1 MKTNKLLILVG
12 LVVLALGSVIIYTSQ
27 TNEEPFFKPVE
38 LKQQNSVINGS
49 LPPYYDTIVNV
60 GLELAGIEGVTVTI
74 EELSDQ
80 AKQTFKGE
88 LNAHVRYLDGRF
100 YLFIDPLNKRKA
112 ITVISHEIVH
122 MRQYLDGTFKYDNG
136 KITWNGQPYLLED
149 ITYDDRP
156 WETEAFQLEGQ
167 LASQISEVVY
177 Q

>member
-12 LVVLALGSVIIYTSQ
+12 LVVLVLGSFIIYNSQ

-80 AKQTFKGE
+80 AKQAFSGE

-122 MRQYLDGTFKYDNG
+122 MRQYLDGTFKYNDG
-136 KITWNGQPYLLED
+136 RITWNGQPYLLED

>member
-1 MKTNKLLILVG
+1 MKNNKLLILVG
-12 LVVLALGSVIIYTSQ
+12 LVVLGLGVFIIYDSQ
-27 TNEEPFFKPVE
+27 TKEEPSFKPVE
-38 LKQQNSVINGS
+38 LKQENSVINGS
-49 LPPYYDTIVNV
+49 LPSYYDTIVNV
-60 GLELAGIEGVTVTI
+60 GLELVGIEGVTVTI
-74 EELSDQ
+74 EELPEEV
-80 AKQTFKGE
+80 KKTFNGE

-122 MRQYLDGTFKYDNG
+122 MRQYLDGTFKYDDG
-136 KITWNGQPYLLED
+136 RITWNGRAYLLED

>member
-12 LVVLALGSVIIYTSQ
+12 LVVLVLGSFIIYNSQ

-80 AKQTFKGE
+80 AKQAFSGE

-122 MRQYLDGTFKYDNG
+122 MRQYLDGTFKYDDG
-136 KITWNGQPYLLED
+136 RITWNGQPYLLED